1 MRWIKVY
8 KQAIIDVTG
17 KCNINCRHCYAA
29 SKYGKHNRIDMSLDT
44 VLKTIDLL
52 KDSGYTHILFLGGE
66 PLFREDILK
75 IINYTIKKNLKVMIN
90 TNGILLDENMCTELI
105 ELGVEQIS
113 VSFEGTVDKIHDL
126 IAGQGNFNKTLLGL
140 RTLIKTRKKLN
151 SNIFIGIQYTISKIS
166 VNDAENVINFAL
178 RENVDGVNINF
189 LDDIGNAN
197 KNKDDIGITINES
210 INFIEDILKVCNKI
224 CLDNGFVIQIPAKR
238 ALIRYLNH
246 KFRVNIEEGP
256 LGFKCTAG
264 DKVILIENDG
274 VVTPCGIVNNLMYQ
288 NSITNK
294 NLNHQ
299 ILYIF
304 DYKNQEELNCTDY
317 FRSFNLLKEK
327 GSSCVCN
334 ECRYN
339 NDCRPCPINPEKDI
353 EQCKIAKLRYEKFLD
368 NVLKL
373 PVTIN
378 IEKISNLKM
387 NNTAYQI
394 VNLFL
399 ENYSIEEVVKFMSYK
414 ANKKENDI
422 LDDVIDFHYLLSING
437 LIV

>member
-1 MRWIKVY
+1 
-8 KQAIIDVTG
+8 
-17 KCNINCRHCYAA
+17 
-29 SKYGKHNRIDMSLDT
+29 
-44 VLKTIDLL
+44 
-52 KDSGYTHILFLGGE
+52 
-66 PLFREDILK
+66 
-75 IINYTIKKNLKVMIN
+75 MIN

-378 IEKISNLKM
+378 IEKISKAIYKAAVSVGGKDYEEAEELAAKVCEKIEKDIYEDCP
-387 NNTAYQI
+387 TVEQI
-394 VNLFL
+394 QDIVEKVL
-399 ENYSIEEVVKFMSYK
+399 IEEGHVATAK
-414 ANKKENDI
+414 AYILYRAERTRQRELKSDI
-422 LDDVIDFHYLLSING
+422 ISRCKR
-437 LIV
+437 